1 MIQNSLLDNGNGCEG
16 IRLNDA
22 SLNVLSTLIAKVWS
36 DTDFKK
42 RLFTSPR
49 IRTWIGQVDVRRKR
63 YIMLTLLSPAKKM
76 NMSPAK
82 TGVTITQPRLRD
94 DTNELAVVA
103 KTQTA
108 EDLKRLMHISDN
120 LASMNYGRFQAF
132 NLDNGSNTAKPAGL
146 AFDGDVYWGLAA
158 DSLSEDTL
166 SYAQDHLRILSGLY
180 GVLRPMDAIQPYRLE
195 MGTKMENGR
204 GKSLYDFWGARIADR
219 LNADLADHADTTVVN
234 LASNEY
240 FKAVEKKALGQ
251 TVIEARFLNLK
262 DGEARSLMYYV
273 KHARGTMARWIM
285 ENRVDRAD
293 GLKDFNAGGYTLDAI
308 ASKGNELVFSRPQPP
323 KKG

>member
-1 MIQNSLLDNGNGCEG
+1 
-16 IRLNDA
+16 
-22 SLNVLSTLIAKVWS
+22 
-36 DTDFKK
+36 
-42 RLFTSPR
+42 
-49 IRTWIGQVDVRRKR
+49 
-63 YIMLTLLSPAKKM
+63 MLTLLSPAKKM
-76 NMSPAK
+76 NMDPAEK
-82 TGVTITQPRLRD
+82 GVPVTQPRLRK
-94 DTNELAVVA
+94 DTQELAAVA

-108 EDLKRLMHISDN
+108 ADLKRLMHISDK
-120 LASMNYGRFQAF
+120 LAEMNFERFQAF
-132 NLDNGSNTAKPAGL
+132 HPDNKSNSAKPAGL
-146 AFDGDVYWGLAA
+146 AFDGDVYWGLEA
-158 DSLSEDTL
+158 DSFSEDTL

-195 MGTKMENGR
+195 MGTKMANGR

-219 LNADLADHADTTVVN
+219 LNVDLADHADTTVVN

-240 FKAVEKKALGQ
+240 FKAVDAKALGR
-251 TVIEARFLNLK
+251 TVIGAKFLNVK
-262 DGEARSLMYYV
+262 DGEARTLMYYA